1 MKNRIRI
8 TLNTKALSVN
18 KCWQGKRYKTKD
30 YQSYEEELTALIYS
44 KRYPKGVF
52 KGKVVVDIIF
62 YLKNASRTDID
73 NCVKPLID
81 ILVKNN
87 IIPDD
92 RKIWGMTLE
101 KIKSL
106 EDKIEVI
113 ISNYQNYD

>member
-1 MKNRIRI
+1 MKI
-8 TLNTKALSVN
+8 TLDIKALSIN
-18 KCWQGKRYKTKD
+18 KAWQGKRYKTDD
-30 YQSYEEELTALIYS
+30 YNSYEKELTALIRS

-52 KGKVVVDIIF
+52 KGKVIVDVIF

-73 NCVKPLID
+73 NCIKPLID

-101 KIKSL
+101 KIKSS